1 MRIAILF
8 AFSAL
13 SACSATI
20 PPVEVTRFNTGQQMV
35 SGSVA
40 VVPMAGGDSQGLEFR
55 TYASAVSR
63 QLAALG
69 YADNSGSTS
78 PYIAEVDYSRGT
90 RTEAAKRSP
99 FTIGIGG
106 GIGGG
111 SYGRG
116 GGIGIGTSIGLG
128 RGGTRETVI
137 TRLSV
142 RIKSRADGKAIWEG
156 RAETAAPARAPSA
169 APGLAADK
177 LAAALFK
184 GFPGQSGETI
194 LVP

>member
-1 MRIAILF
+1 VNIV
-8 AFSAL
+8 
-13 SACSATI
+13 
-20 PPVEVTRFNTGQQMV
+20 PMV
-35 SGSVA
+35 S
-40 VVPMAGGDSQGLEFR
+40 GDSQGLEFR
-55 TYASAVSR
+55 TYASAVAR
-63 QLAALG
+63 QMASLG
-69 YADNSGSTS
+69 YTEASGATS

-99 FTIGIGG
+99 FSIGIGG
-106 GIGGG
+106 G
-111 SYGRG
+111 SFGRG
-116 GGIGIGTSIGLG
+116 GGVGIGTSIGLG
-128 RGGTRETVI
+128 GGGTRETVI

-156 RAETAAPARAPSA
+156 RAETAYPARAPAA

-194 LVP
+194 VVP

>member
-13 SACSATI
+13 CGCSTTI
-20 PPVEVTRFNTGQQMV
+20 PPVEVTRFNTSQPMV
-35 SGSVA
+35 AGGVTIVSIG
-40 VVPMAGGDSQGLEFR
+40 GGDSQGLEFR

-63 QLAALG
+63 QMAGLG
-69 YADNSGSTS
+69 YSEATGTSS
-78 PYIAEVDYSRGT
+78 PYIAEVEHSRGT
-90 RTEAAKRSP
+90 RIEAAKRSP
-99 FTIGIGG
+99 FSI

-128 RGGTRETVI
+128 GGGTRDIII

-169 APGLAADK
+169 QPGLAADK

-194 LVP
+194 VVP